1 MFQESK
7 EADVAGADEQKG
19 GYREMKSGMGCVQL
33 YRPFKDFGLI
43 LGLSTFMYNYFDDN
57 ILRTLLAEK

>member
-19 GYREMKSGMGCVQL
+19 GYREMKSGMGCV
-33 YRPFKDFGLI
+33 
-43 LGLSTFMYNYFDDN
+43 
-57 ILRTLLAEK
+57 